1 MGDRIIEKESSIE
14 IKKKNYLCKKSL
26 KRMINKIKYEEITF
40 YLNAYQHS
48 Q

>member
-1 MGDRIIEKESSIE
+1 M
-14 IKKKNYLCKKSL
+14 KKNKYNRKKTL
-26 KRMINKIKYEEITF
+26 KRMIKKIKYEVITF

>member
-1 MGDRIIEKESSIE
+1 MQYKMDLSEFSF
-14 IKKKNYLCKKSL
+14 
-26 KRMINKIKYEEITF
+26 NKIKYEEITF

>member
-1 MGDRIIEKESSIE
+1 MSIGVLSSY
-14 IKKKNYLCKKSL
+14 KKNYLCKKSL
-26 KRMINKIKYEEITF
+26 KRMIKKIKYEEITF